1 MLQRLTSRIRR
12 PVKRQG
18 AEQYL
23 LVTLL
28 SFAASVSLT
37 RLFLDL
43 TGYPQLGGG
52 ELHIAHALW
61 GGLFLYVASL
71 LPLVMANR
79 WAYLVSAVLAGTG
92 VGLFIDEI
100 GKFITQS
107 NDYFYPLAAP
117 IVYAFFLLSV
127 MLYLRVRRPPSR
139 SVRAELYRAFD
150 ALEEVLEQ
158 DLDPDE
164 RDALAERLR
173 YVAAHGDRPD
183 LTRLAIA
190 LLDFVRA
197 ETLELAPHRPGL
209 TARWL
214 QRWRAL
220 EQNWM
225 ARQRLRLM
233 LAGGLFGLGVV
244 TLAKTGLA
252 VFLIALVTLASSPA
266 ADTPG
271 AMAAMVRDFVAT
283 WDFSVPRGVFRY
295 TDLVLES
302 GVSVLLLLA
311 GGLLVT
317 GRERAG
323 TALAWVGL
331 LLSLT
336 AVNLLVF
343 YYDQFSSI
351 LTALIQLVL
360 LGGLALYRQ
369 RFLTEPPAADSD
381 AASSQPE
388 EPEGEHVAGDE

>member
-1 MLQRLTSRIRR
+1 MLQRLTSHIRR

-23 LVTLL
+23 LATLL

-79 WAYLVSAVLAGTG
+79 WAYLASAVLAGTG
-92 VGLFIDEI
+92 VGLFIDEV

-117 IVYAFFLLSV
+117 IVYAFFLLTV

-139 SVRAELYRAFD
+139 SVRAELYQAFD

-158 DLDPDE
+158 DLDPKE
-164 RDALAERLR
+164 RDALEERLR
-173 YVAAHGDRPD
+173 YVAAHAKRPD
-183 LTRLAIA
+183 LTRLAND
-190 LLDFVRA
+190 LLVFLRFEA
-197 ETLELAPHRPGL
+197 LELAPHRPGL
-209 TARWL
+209 AARWIA
-214 QRWRAL
+214 RWQDFEKTWL
-220 EQNWM
+220 T
-225 ARQRLRLM
+225 RQKLKMM
-233 LAGGLFGLGVV
+233 LAGGLLGLGVV
-244 TLAKTGLA
+244 TLAKTGVALMFIA
-252 VFLIALVTLASSPA
+252 VVALA
-266 ADTPG
+266 ADPATNTLG
-271 AMAAMVRDFVAT
+271 ALGAMVRDLV
-283 WDFSVPRGVFRY
+283 DRSLLVVPRGLFRY
-295 TDLVLES
+295 TELALEA
-302 GVSVLLLLA
+302 GVSVVLLLA
-311 GGLLVT
+311 GGFLAA
-317 GRERAG
+317 GRERTG

-351 LTALIQLVL
+351 LTALIQLAL
-360 LGGLALYRQ
+360 LAGLTNYRQ
-369 RFLTEPPAADSD
+369 RFLREPPALAE
-381 AASSQPE
+381 A
-388 EPEGEHVAGDE
+388 EPEGEDLPPRP